1 MSTNKNAIRPARA
14 DRIYEIVN
22 TVLLLLVFLIVAY
35 PLYFVVIASI
45 SDPLEVSRGSV
56 ILFPKGINFKGYARI
71 FDFDQIWL
79 GYRNTI
85 FYTILGT
92 VISVVTT
99 VLLAYPL
106 SRKDFM
112 LRGPLM
118 AMVTITMFFSGGM
131 IPTYLVIN
139 QMGMLDTVWAV
150 VLPGAISATN
160 VIITRTF
167 FQSLPTELRE
177 AAAVDGATN
186 FKLFTYII
194 VPLSKAIIA
203 VIALYYASGLWN
215 QYFGPMLYLS
225 KKNLY
230 PLQLFLRQVLL
241 QSDMEGVDVAADSMQ
256 EEMYLRELIKY
267 GVIIVSVVPMLC
279 LYPFIQKYFVKGV
292 MIGSVKG

>member
-1 MSTNKNAIRPARA
+1 MSKRGNAIRPAGA
-14 DRIYEIVN
+14 DRIYNVIN
-22 TVLLLLVFLIVAY
+22 LILLIIVFLIVAY

-45 SDPLEVSRGSV
+45 SDPMEVSRGSV
-56 ILFPKGINFKGYARI
+56 ILLPKGINFRGYERI
-71 FDFDQIWL
+71 FHFDQIWL

-85 FYTILGT
+85 FYTALGT
-92 VISVVTT
+92 LISVAAT

-112 LRGPLM
+112 LRSPLM
-118 AMVTITMFFSGGM
+118 VMVTITMFFSGGM

-139 QMGMLDTVWAV
+139 QMGMPDTVWAV
-150 VLPGAISATN
+150 VLPGAITATN

-167 FQSLPTELRE
+167 FQSLPQELRE
-177 AAAVDGATN
+177 AATVDGATN
-186 FKLFTYII
+186 FKLFIYII
-194 VPLSKAIIA
+194 LPLSKAIIA
-203 VIALYYASGLWN
+203 VIALFYASGLWN

-225 KKNLY
+225 KKDLY

-241 QSDMEGVDVAADSMQ
+241 QSDMEGVDVSAASMRDEQ
-256 EEMYLRELIKY
+256 FLRELIKY
-267 GVIIVSVVPMLC
+267 GVIIISIVPMLC